1 MITNLSGKNITL
13 FLPRLHNNLRPLI
26 DLLIQLDYE
35 VTVLALR
42 SGKVEDYSGITYI
55 KIQKRNIVFNK
66 YLNQMKLRNVEIL
79 SLRQIS
85 QFFRINKPD
94 LLMIRND
101 SNFAYI
107 PILIFGKIY
116 RCKIILYN
124 QYPKN
129 NPTRLQFLFN
139 LFFYKAFGLKTVTP
153 VLNKFVEVKT
163 RPQHESLVQYRLRL
177 TKELENDKS
186 NDATNWFPFISNY
199 KNNGLV
205 ENRSESIKILS
216 VGKLQKR
223 KNHDKVILLL
233 NTFAES
239 RGTNIEL
246 TIVGELHD
254 SEINYLKVLQ
264 ALISDKVKVNILT
277 NVTHSDITKIY
288 EYADIFILLSE
299 KEIASVSQVEAF
311 SAGCKIIMFNE
322 NGNLDFLPA
331 NPMFQIV
338 STSSEFNKSLD
349 TILSYPA
356 DKSTVLAYASVYNE
370 LCGGYSY
377 ISRFLDLF

>member
-1 MITNLSGKNITL
+1 MATNLNDKNITL

-35 VTVLALR
+35 VTVLAL
-42 SGKVEDYSGITYI
+42 SAGKVEDYSGITYI
-55 KIQKRNIVFNK
+55 KIRKWNIAINK
-66 YLNQMKLRNVEIL
+66 YLTKKKLRNIEIP
-79 SLRQIS
+79 SFRQIS
-85 QFFRINKPD
+85 QFFGNNKPD

-101 SNFAYI
+101 SNFAFI

-129 NPTRLQFLFN
+129 NPTKLQFLYN

-153 VLNKFVEVKT
+153 VLNKFVEVRT
-163 RPQHESLVQYRLRL
+163 RPRYESLVQYRLRL
-177 TKELENDKS
+177 TKELENDKF
-186 NDATNWFPFISNY
+186 NDATNWFPFICNY
-199 KNNGLV
+199 KNNGLIQ
-205 ENRSESIKILS
+205 NRSESIKILS
-216 VGKLQKR
+216 VGKIQKR

-233 NTFAES
+233 NTYAES
-239 RGTNIEL
+239 RATNIEL

-254 SEINYLKVLQ
+254 PEIDYSKVLQ
-264 ALISDKVKVNILT
+264 TLISDKVKVNILT
-277 NVTHSDITKIY
+277 NISHSDITKIY
-288 EYADIFILLSE
+288 EHADIFILLSE
-299 KEIASVSQVEAF
+299 EEIASVSQVEAF
-311 SAGCKIIMFNE
+311 SAGCRIIMFNE

-338 STSSEFNKSLD
+338 NTSSEFNKSLD

-356 DKSTVLAYASVYNE
+356 GKSTVLSYASIYNE
-370 LCGGYSY
+370 VCGGYSY

>member
-186 NDATNWFPFISNY
+186 NDATNWFPFICNY

>member
-163 RPQHESLVQYRLRL
+163 RPQYESLVQYRLRL

>member
-1 MITNLSGKNITL
+1 MTTNLNGKNITL

-26 DLLIQLDYE
+26 DILIQLDYE

-42 SGKVEDYSGITYI
+42 SGKVEDHSGITHI
-55 KIQKRNIVFNK
+55 KIRKQNTVFNK
-66 YLNQMKLRNVEIL
+66 YLNQMKLRNIEIL

-85 QFFRINKPD
+85 QFFRRNKPD

-107 PILIFGKIY
+107 PILIFGKIN

-129 NPTRLQFLFN
+129 DPTRLQFLFN
-139 LFFYKAFGLKTVTP
+139 LFFYKTFGLKTVTP
-153 VLNKFVEVKT
+153 VLNKFVEVET
-163 RPQHESLVQYRLRL
+163 RPQYESLVQYRLRL
-177 TKELENDKS
+177 TKELENDKF
-186 NDATNWFPFISNY
+186 NDATHWFPFICNY
-199 KNNGLV
+199 KNNV
-205 ENRSESIKILS
+205 PIENRSESIKILS

-239 RGTNIEL
+239 RGTSIEL

-254 SEINYLKVLQ
+254 AEIEYLKVLQ
-264 ALISDKVKVNILT
+264 ASISDKVKVNILT
-277 NVTHSDITKIY
+277 NVSHSDVTKIY

-338 STSSEFNKSLD
+338 NTSSEFNKSLD

-356 DKSTVLAYASVYNE
+356 NKSDVLSYASIYNE
-370 LCGGYSY
+370 VCGGYSY
-377 ISRFLDLF
+377 INRFLHLF